1 MLTIFI
7 LKSFTVFNLILFA
20 KEAQFPEIS
29 KDYNLKFGS
38 MLKVLRQ
45 FRGSK
50 ITKTFCH
57 FSGKPSTTRQSV
69 SEESRE
75 HKVDA
80 TEILPPFGR
89 LNDTKGDF
97 H

>member
-1 MLTIFI
+1 MEYSKKGFCVNLGAAKS
-7 LKSFTVFNLILFA
+7 LK
-20 KEAQFPEIS
+20 
-29 KDYNLKFGS
+29 
-38 MLKVLRQ
+38 
-45 FRGSK
+45 
-50 ITKTFCH
+50 H
-57 FSGKPSTTRQSV
+57 FVIQSV

>member
-1 MLTIFI
+1 MQRKMFGGHDVADKAIEYQLLRRNQTDAAKS
-7 LKSFTVFNLILFA
+7 LKHIVI
-20 KEAQFPEIS
+20 QI
-29 KDYNLKFGS
+29 
-38 MLKVLRQ
+38 
-45 FRGSK
+45 
-50 ITKTFCH
+50 
-57 FSGKPSTTRQSV
+57 V

-89 LNDTKGDF
+89 LNDTKEDF

>member
-1 MLTIFI
+1 MFHTDVLYMSELSDGETCETCFHT
-7 LKSFTVFNLILFA
+7 LKRFCVNLGA
-20 KEAQFPEIS
+20 EKS
-29 KDYNLKFGS
+29 LK
-38 MLKVLRQ
+38 
-45 FRGSK
+45 
-50 ITKTFCH
+50 H
-57 FSGKPSTTRQSV
+57 FVIQSV

-97 H
+97 HRKQQWILPLN

>member
-1 MLTIFI
+1 MSP
-7 LKSFTVFNLILFA
+7 K
-20 KEAQFPEIS
+20 
-29 KDYNLKFGS
+29 
-38 MLKVLRQ
+38 
-45 FRGSK
+45 
-50 ITKTFCH
+50 H
-57 FSGKPSTTRQSV
+57 FSLHWFCVNLGAAKSLKHIVIQSV

-89 LNDTKGDF
+89 LNDTKEDF

>member
-1 MLTIFI
+1 M
-7 LKSFTVFNLILFA
+7 
-20 KEAQFPEIS
+20 
-29 KDYNLKFGS
+29 
-38 MLKVLRQ
+38 VLRQ

-80 TEILPPFGR
+80 TEIFRFAQQHVFLPSVV
-89 LNDTKGDF
+89 
-97 H
+97 

>member
-1 MLTIFI
+1 MIKNTHL
-7 LKSFTVFNLILFA
+7 SD
-20 KEAQFPEIS
+20 EP
-29 KDYNLKFGS
+29 
-38 MLKVLRQ
+38 
-45 FRGSK
+45 
-50 ITKTFCH
+50 TFCH

-80 TEILPPFGR
+80 IEILPPFGR

-97 H
+97 R